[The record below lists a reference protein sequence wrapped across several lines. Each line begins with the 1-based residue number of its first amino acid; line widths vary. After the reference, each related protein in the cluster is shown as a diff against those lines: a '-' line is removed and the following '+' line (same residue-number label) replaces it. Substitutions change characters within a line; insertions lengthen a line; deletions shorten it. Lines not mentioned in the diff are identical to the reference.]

1 MPGSLFSCVL
11 ANLKLTFMIKRF
23 LVFMVGGLL
32 IVGVMC
38 KKHTPKDAPEVTNIN
53 GAILVYP
60 VTSDAGMVGMLD
72 QIAVFNWLNFDLQS
86 NKGAKLENESDF
98 TWTSGRYAGDDS
110 SNVPLL
116 NQRPDWKKLKS
127 WQQNHSVLFSKLVQS
142 SYLLNTRIYGHIY
155 PVASQEVRTSEN
167 IVFVGVDIGAV
178 KPVQFKLTNQSE
190 LDLVRSYTDRWNL
203 VFRDK
208 SKTLSCIWSAGNGR
222 ISEGVLSVFINV
234 PCSVE
239 GWLVLDVPDISKRGK
254 GFPLISIEIPGR
266 LQDEE
271 CVSIGLDLTQ
281 GRSPLELPDWVKVA
295 PPMEE

>member
-1 MPGSLFSCVL
+1 MAG
-11 ANLKLTFMIKRF
+11 A
-23 LVFMVGGLL
+23 LL
-32 IVGVMC
+32 IVCVMC
-38 KKHTPKDAPEVTNIN
+38 KKHTSRNASDVTNVN
-53 GAILVYP
+53 AAILVYP
-60 VTSDAGMVGMLD
+60 VTSDAEMVDKLD
-72 QIAVFNWLNFDLQS
+72 QIAAFNWLNFDLQS

-110 SNVPLL
+110 STVPLL

-142 SYLLNTRIYGHIY
+142 SYLLNTKIYGHIY
-155 PVASQEVRTSEN
+155 PVASQKVSTSEN

-254 GFPLISIEIPGR
+254 GFPLMSIEIPGR

-271 CVSIGLDLTQ
+271 CVSIGLDLIQ
-281 GRSPLELPDWVKVA
+281 GHSPMELPNWVKVA
-295 PPMEE
+295 SPMEE